1 MSIRPV
7 EMNGL
12 ISRVQDVS
20 TLKQNEDSKPLV
32 DQNNFHNY
40 IEKHIEHNQ
49 KQVREADDSDNHQK
63 KYDAKEKGSNSY
75 SSHNNP
81 NKKKKGED
89 KKNQK
94 KSKDA
99 GFDIR
104 I

>member
-7 EMNGL
+7 EMNGV

-32 DQNNFHNY
+32 DQSNFQSH
-40 IEKHIEHNQ
+40 IEKNIQHNQ

-63 KYDAKEKGSNSY
+63 KFDAKEKGSNSY
-75 SSHNNP
+75 SSQNS
-81 NKKKKGED
+81 KKKKEED
-89 KKNQK
+89 KKKNQK
-94 KSKDA
+94 KNMDA